1 MIVHSLQAALWGI
14 ALAAVLASAYTD
26 LKDRIIPNELVCL
39 VAASGIALGLLSRP
53 GQVPLSLLAA
63 VALLFALGALAH
75 FHLIGGGDV
84 KLISAAALLVPPA
97 DIGKLLV
104 FIALA
109 GGVLSCAYLLARR
122 ALKSGDVRAMN
133 ENSQDW
139 LSREGAR
146 IASGGPMP
154 YAVAILGGLA
164 GLIVGEIPQCLRVG
178 FCFF

>member
-1 MIVHSLQAALWGI
+1 MTIHSLHGALWAV
-14 ALAAVLASAYTD
+14 ALIAVLASAYTD
-26 LKDRIIPNELVCL
+26 LKDRIIPDAFVCL
-39 VAASGIALGLLSRP
+39 VAGCGIALGLLSRL
-53 GQVPLSLLAA
+53 GQVHISLLAA
-63 VALLFALGALAH
+63 IALLFALGALAH
-75 FHLIGGGDV
+75 FHVIGGGDV
-84 KLISAAALLVPPA
+84 KLISAASLLVAPA

-122 ALKSGDVRAMN
+122 ALNGGRGGNDD
-133 ENSQDW
+133 QDGQGW

-154 YAVAILGGLA
+154 YGVAILGGLA
-164 GLIVGEIPQCLRVG
+164 GIVVGEIPKCLSAG

>member
-1 MIVHSLQAALWGI
+1 MIVHSLQAALWAI
-14 ALAAVLASAYTD
+14 ALAAILASAYTD
-26 LKDRIIPNELVCL
+26 LKDRIIPNELACL
-39 VAASGIALGLLSRP
+39 VAASGIALGLLTRP
-53 GQVPLSLLAA
+53 GQMPLSLLAA
-63 VALLFALGALAH
+63 IALLFALGALAH
-75 FHLIGGGDV
+75 FHMIGGGDV

-122 ALKSGDVRAMN
+122 ALKGGGLGAMT

-146 IASGGPMP
+146 IAAGGPMP

-164 GLIVGEIPQCLRVG
+164 TLIAREVPRCLSAN